1 MKSSCAAS
9 SRRRK
14 RIPRRS
20 IAAGILCSL
29 LATLALVPSTGS
41 GQAYPNRAI
50 RLIVDTSPG
59 GITDLLGRL
68 SAEGLAHKLGQAVVV
83 ENKPGASGNVAI
95 DFVVRSSA
103 DGHTL
108 MICAGGNLVVKPFL
122 EHALSFDPMNDL
134 APVFNVAEAPHV
146 LVVPASLPAGT
157 VAELIAYAKAN
168 PGKMYYGSA
177 GIGSPPHL
185 SVELFARHA
194 GVKLV
199 HVPYKGIGNA
209 FPDMISGRVQVMSI
223 SLGSAR
229 PYLKSG
235 QIRALAAGAKHRLA
249 GLPEVPTSA
258 EAGVPGWEMSAW
270 FGIFAPKET
279 PPAILRLL
287 NERMQAVIDDPKTR
301 QRLLEIG
308 AEPVGGSVES
318 FSERFRSDYRM
329 WGQVI
334 RESGIKL
341 E

>member
-1 MKSSCAAS
+1 M
-9 SRRRK
+9 
-14 RIPRRS
+14 PRRS
-20 IAAGILCSL
+20 IAAGILFGL
-29 LATLALVPSTGS
+29 LTTLALVPSTGS
-41 GQAYPNRAI
+41 GQAYPTRAI

-68 SAEGLAHKLGQAVVV
+68 SAEGLAHKLGQSVVV

-157 VAELIAYAKAN
+157 VAEFIAYAKAN

>member
-1 MKSSCAAS
+1 M
-9 SRRRK
+9 
-14 RIPRRS
+14 PRRS
-20 IAAGILCSL
+20 IAAGILFGL
-29 LATLALVPSTGS
+29 LTTLALVPSTGS

-68 SAEGLAHKLGQAVVV
+68 SAEGLAQKIGQAVVV
-83 ENKPGASGNVAI
+83 ENRPGASGNVAI

-134 APVFNVAEAPHV
+134 APVFNVAEAPHI
-146 LVVPASLPAGT
+146 LVVPASLPAAT
-157 VAELIAYAKAN
+157 VAEFIAYAKAN
-168 PGKMYYGSA
+168 PGKVYYGSA
-177 GIGSPPHL
+177 GVGSPPHL
-185 SVELFARHA
+185 SLELFARRA

-199 HVPYKGIGNA
+199 HVPYKGVGNA
-209 FPDMISGRVQVMSI
+209 LPDMISGRVQAMSI
-223 SLGSAR
+223 SFGSAR

-235 QIRALAAGAKHRLA
+235 QIRPLAAGARHRLA

-270 FGIFAPKET
+270 FGIFAPRET

-301 QRLLEIG
+301 QRLFEIG
-308 AEPVGGSVES
+308 AEPVGGSVDS

>member
-1 MKSSCAAS
+1 M
-9 SRRRK
+9 
-14 RIPRRS
+14 PRRS
-20 IAAGILCSL
+20 IAAGILFGL

-41 GQAYPNRAI
+41 GQAYPTRVI

-68 SAEGLAHKLGQAVVV
+68 SAEGLARKLGQSVVV

-95 DFVVRSSA
+95 DFVVRSPA

-134 APVFNVAEAPHV
+134 ASVFNVAEAPHV
-146 LVVPASLPAGT
+146 LVVPASLAAGT
-157 VAELIAYAKAN
+157 VAEFIAYAKAN
-168 PGKMYYGSA
+168 PGKVYYASA

-199 HVPYKGIGNA
+199 HVPYKGVGNA
-209 FPDMISGRVQVMSI
+209 LPDMISGRVQLMSI
-223 SLGSAR
+223 SFGSAR

-235 QIRALAAGAKHRLA
+235 QIRALAAGARHRLA

-279 PPAILRLL
+279 PPGVVRLL
-287 NERMQAVIDDPKTR
+287 NERMQAVIDEPKTKK
-301 QRLLEIG
+301 RLLDSGI
-308 AEPVGGSVES
+308 EPIGGSVQAFAELV
-318 FSERFRSDYRM
+318 RSDSRA
-329 WGQVI
+329 WERVV
-334 RESGIKL
+334 RASGVKL
-341 E
+341 D

>member
-1 MKSSCAAS
+1 M
-9 SRRRK
+9 
-14 RIPRRS
+14 PTRS
-20 IAAGILCSL
+20 IAAGILFSL
-29 LATLALVPSTGS
+29 FATLALAPSTGS
-41 GQAYPNRAI
+41 GQTYPDRAI

-59 GITDLLGRL
+59 GITDILGRL
-68 SAEGLAHKLGQAVVV
+68 SAEGLAQKLGQAVVV
-83 ENKPGASGNVAI
+83 ENRPGASGNVAI
-95 DFVVRSSA
+95 DFVVRSPA

-108 MICAGGNLVVKPFL
+108 MIAAGGNLVVKPFL
-122 EHALSFDPMNDL
+122 EHALAFDPMNDL
-134 APVFNVAEAPHV
+134 APVFNVAEAPHI
-146 LVVPASLPAGT
+146 LVVPASLPVKT
-157 VAELIAYAKAN
+157 LTEFIAYAKAN
-168 PGKMYYGSA
+168 PGKVYYGSA

-209 FPDMISGRVQVMSI
+209 LPDMISGRVQVMSM

-235 QIRALAAGAKHRLA
+235 QIRPLAAGAKHRVA

-258 EAGVPGWEMSAW
+258 EAGMPGWKMSAW
-270 FGIFAPKET
+270 FGIFAPRDT
-279 PPAILRLL
+279 SPDIVRVL
-287 NERMQAVIDDPKTR
+287 NGKLQEVIDGPKAR

-318 FSERFRSDYRM
+318 FSERFRSDFRM

-334 RESGIKL
+334 KESGIKL

>member
-1 MKSSCAAS
+1 M
-9 SRRRK
+9 
-14 RIPRRS
+14 PRRS
-20 IAAGILCSL
+20 IAAGILCGL

-41 GQAYPNRAI
+41 GQTYPSRAI
-50 RLIVDTSPG
+50 RLVVDTSPG

-157 VAELIAYAKAN
+157 IAEFIAYAKAN
-168 PGKMYYGSA
+168 PGKVYYGSA
-177 GIGSPPHL
+177 GTGSPPHL

>member
-1 MKSSCAAS
+1 MSQL
-9 SRRRK
+9 RRNMHTR
-14 RIPRRS
+14 RIPPV
-20 IAAGILCSL
+20 AAAFLFSFFATFA
-29 LATLALVPSTGS
+29 LAQS
-41 GQAYPNRAI
+41 AYPNRAI

-59 GITDLLGRL
+59 GITDILGRL
-68 SAEGLAHKLGQAVVV
+68 SAEGLAQKLGQPVVV

-95 DFVVRSSA
+95 DFVVRSPA

-134 APVFNVAEAPHV
+134 APVFNVAEAPHI
-146 LVVPASLPAGT
+146 LVVPASLPAAT
-157 VAELIAYAKAN
+157 VAEFIVYARAN
-168 PGKMYYGSA
+168 PGKVYYGSA
-177 GIGSPPHL
+177 GVGSPPHL
-185 SVELFARHA
+185 SLELFARHA

-199 HVPYKGIGNA
+199 HVPYKGVGNA
-209 FPDMISGRVQVMSI
+209 LPDMISGRVQVMSI
-223 SLGSAR
+223 SYGSAR
-229 PYLKSG
+229 PYLRSG
-235 QIRALAAGAKHRLA
+235 QIRPLAAGARHRLA

-287 NERMQAVIDDPKTR
+287 NERMQEVIDDPKAR
-301 QRLLEIG
+301 QRLFEIG
-308 AEPVGGSVES
+308 AEPVGGSVDS

-334 RESGIKL
+334 KESGIKL

>member
-1 MKSSCAAS
+1 M
-9 SRRRK
+9 
-14 RIPRRS
+14 PRRS
-20 IAAGILCSL
+20 IAAGILFGLS
-29 LATLALVPSTGS
+29 ATLTLAPSTGS
-41 GQAYPNRAI
+41 GQAYSNRAI

-68 SAEGLAHKLGQAVVV
+68 SAEGLAHKLGQPVVV

-157 VAELIAYAKAN
+157 VAESIAYAKAN
-168 PGKMYYGSA
+168 PGKVYYASA

-185 SVELFARHA
+185 SVELFARQA
-194 GVKLV
+194 GVKPV

-209 FPDMISGRVQVMSI
+209 FPDMISGRVQLMSI

-229 PYLKSG
+229 PYLKNG

>member
-1 MKSSCAAS
+1 M
-9 SRRRK
+9 
-14 RIPRRS
+14 PRRS
-20 IAAGILCSL
+20 IAAGILFGL

-134 APVFNVAEAPHV
+134 APVFNVAEAPHIM
-146 LVVPASLPAGT
+146 VVPASLAVNT
-157 VAELIAYAKAN
+157 LWELIAHAKAN
-168 PGKMYYGSA
+168 PGKVYYGSA

-185 SVELFARHA
+185 SVELFARQA

-199 HVPYKGIGNA
+199 HVPYKGVGNA
-209 FPDMISGRVQVMSI
+209 LPDMISGRVQVMSI

>member
-1 MKSSCAAS
+1 M
-9 SRRRK
+9 
-14 RIPRRS
+14 PRRS
-20 IAAGILCSL
+20 IAAGILFGL

-41 GQAYPNRAI
+41 GQAYPTRVI

-68 SAEGLAHKLGQAVVV
+68 SAEGLARKLGQPVVV

-157 VAELIAYAKAN
+157 IAEFIAYAKAN
-168 PGKMYYGSA
+168 PGKVYYGSA
-177 GIGSPPHL
+177 GTGSPPHL
-185 SVELFARHA
+185 SVELFARQA

-199 HVPYKGIGNA
+199 HVPYKGVGNA
-209 FPDMISGRVQVMSI
+209 LPDMISGRVQLMSI

-279 PPAILRLL
+279 PPAVLRLL
-287 NERMQAVIDDPKTR
+287 NERMQAVIDEPKTR

-318 FSERFRSDYRM
+318 FSERFRSDFRM

>member
-1 MKSSCAAS
+1 M
-9 SRRRK
+9 
-14 RIPRRS
+14 PRRS
-20 IAAGILCSL
+20 VAAGILFGLS
-29 LATLALVPSTGS
+29 ATLALAPSTGS
-41 GQAYPNRAI
+41 GQTYPTRAI
-50 RLIVDTSPG
+50 RLVVDTSPG

-83 ENKPGASGNVAI
+83 EDRPGASGNVAI
-95 DFVVRSSA
+95 DFVVRSPA

-157 VAELIAYAKAN
+157 VAEFIAYAKAN
-168 PGKMYYGSA
+168 PGKVYYGSA

-185 SVELFARHA
+185 SVELFARQA

>member
-1 MKSSCAAS
+1 M
-9 SRRRK
+9 
-14 RIPRRS
+14 PTRS
-20 IAAGILCSL
+20 IAAGILFSL
-29 LATLALVPSTGS
+29 FATLALAPSTGS
-41 GQAYPNRAI
+41 GQTYPSRAI

-59 GITDLLGRL
+59 GITDILGRL
-68 SAEGLAHKLGQAVVV
+68 SAEGLAQKLGQAVVV
-83 ENKPGASGNVAI
+83 ENRPGASGNVAI
-95 DFVVRSSA
+95 DFVVRSPA

-108 MICAGGNLVVKPFL
+108 MIAAGGNLVVKPFL

-134 APVFNVAEAPHV
+134 APVFNVAEAPHI
-146 LVVPASLPAGT
+146 LVVPASLPVKT
-157 VAELIAYAKAN
+157 LTEFVAYAKAN
-168 PGKMYYGSA
+168 PGKVYYGSA

-209 FPDMISGRVQVMSI
+209 LPDMISGRIQVMSM

-235 QIRALAAGAKHRLA
+235 QIRPLAAGARHRVA

-258 EAGVPGWEMSAW
+258 EAGMPGWEMSAW
-270 FGIFAPKET
+270 FGIFAPRDT
-279 PPAILRLL
+279 SPDIVRVL
-287 NERMQAVIDDPKTR
+287 NGKLQEVIDEPKAR

-318 FSERFRSDYRM
+318 FSERFRSDFRM

-334 RESGIKL
+334 KESGIKL